1 MLVRRDVYVSAESS
15 REVRVATVT
24 QGGPIRFQDRR
35 LSDIEP
41 SHSAV
46 VIHFIGGNHFDA
58 WVLRHGSFDNTASIT
73 ELNRIA
79 EIVRQQRVA
88 IVTRRRLQANVA
100 AALGVVSSCLDPCP
114 DEGTFR
120 VSSRGRLREASASR
134 RRRDVIIAAT

>member
-35 LSDIEP
+35 LSEIEP

-58 WVLRHGSFDNTASIT
+58 WVLRHGSFDNTAST
-73 ELNRIA
+73 AELNRIA

-100 AALGVVSSCLDPCP
+100 AALSVVSSCSDPCP
-114 DEGTFR
+114 DEGTVR
-120 VSSRGRLREASASR
+120 VS
-134 RRRDVIIAAT
+134 